1 VEAKNKG
8 GFSVYYIGF
17 DLGDGESSVAVLEHD
32 SDIEPKIQE
41 INGATSILSAVG
53 TRNGEILIGEAASTT
68 EGVVD
73 LQVRFKSRFLT
84 SDNSHDAIRLFA
96 RGVAQALQAKGVIK
110 NGCQAV
116 TIIGCPAGWNAETRD
131 KYRKL
136 FEEAGFPCVNIVS
149 ESRAAFLYARH
160 ARDVKVDYE
169 LLNKSTLV
177 IDIGS
182 STTDFA
188 YIENGHET
196 NVGTFGD
203 IYLGG
208 GLIDSYILQA
218 AVKVSPQRRQIEEV
232 FSESRSWYSYC
243 EIAARRLKEKYFS
256 DEQYWCN
263 HICEKTVNIYY
274 DGMQSLK
281 ISITPELIWRIINEP
296 LQELG
301 GRSFCACLQDALNH
315 SATVTQANPPRLVI
329 LTGGAS
335 RMAFFREQCR
345 NTFPDA
351 VIVCCPEP
359 EHSISRGLSYSG
371 RVDRNLKA
379 FREAVHAFVK
389 SGEIE
394 KLVKT
399 DLADL
404 IPQVSEVLTD
414 LLMEKAM
421 LYVLVQWYNGSIR
434 KLSELD
440 QRLKDRISDV
450 LRDNVTC
457 EVLVP
462 VLVKWTS
469 SMCEKLQPQINELC
483 DRFGVP
489 REEMILERIQAG
501 PDQMDMEFTI
511 SQIFRLDVIRNIC
524 SIIIGIFSGMICG
537 GAGTAIIATGFI
549 GIAVGVLIGVI
560 AVAIGWNQAK
570 KLIMEADIANHVRK
584 LLPMPVLEKRM
595 KAQKKKLMDSLLDAM
610 NSDNGSF
617 TRDLSESISKEMA
630 NHLEQ
635 MAKVAEIPIE

>member
-1 VEAKNKG
+1 M
-8 GFSVYYIGF
+8 YYIGF

-32 SDIEPKIQE
+32 SDIEPKLQE
-41 INGATSILSAVG
+41 INGVFSILSAVG
-53 TRNGEILIGEAASTT
+53 TQKGEILIGEAACIT
-68 EGVVD
+68 EGVAD

-84 SDNSHDAIRLFA
+84 SSSSCDAIRLFA

-110 NGCQAV
+110 NDRQTV
-116 TIIGCPAGWNAETRD
+116 TIIGCPAGWNATTRE
-131 KYRKL
+131 KYRRL
-136 FEEAGFPCVNIVS
+136 FEEAGFPCVTIVS
-149 ESRAAFLYARH
+149 ESRAAFLHAKH

-169 LLNKSTLV
+169 LLNKSALV

-188 YIENGHET
+188 YIENGHEI

-218 AVKVSPQRRQIEEV
+218 AVKASLQRQQIEAV

-256 DEQYWCN
+256 DEQYWSN
-263 HICEKTVNIYY
+263 HTCEKTVNIYY

-281 ISITPELIWRIINEP
+281 IFITPELIWRIINEP

-301 GRSFCACLQDALNH
+301 GRSFCACLQEALNH
-315 SATVTQANPPRLVI
+315 SATVTQSNPPRLVL

-359 EHSISRGLSYSG
+359 EYSIARGLAYSG
-371 RVDRNLKA
+371 RVDTNLRA

-394 KLVKT
+394 KVVKE
-399 DLADL
+399 DLPVL

-421 LYVLVQWYNGSIR
+421 MDILTQWYNGSIR
-434 KLSELD
+434 KLNELD
-440 QRLKDRISDV
+440 QRLKDRISIILKDKA
-450 LRDNVTC
+450 TY
-457 EVLVP
+457 EALVP

-469 SMCEKLQPQINELC
+469 SLCAKLQPYINELC
-483 DRFGVP
+483 DQFGIP
-489 REEMILERIQAG
+489 REEMILERIQAE
-501 PDQMDMEFTI
+501 PDQMNMEFTI
-511 SQIFRLDVIRNIC
+511 TQIFGLDVVGNIV
-524 SIIIGIFSGMICG
+524 SIITGLISGMICG
-537 GAGTAIIATGFI
+537 GTGTAIIAAGFV
-549 GIAVGVLIGVI
+549 GIAVGILIGVI
-560 AVAIGWNQAK
+560 AAAVGWKKAK
-570 KLIMEADIANHVRK
+570 KLIMDADIANPIRK
-584 LLPMPVLEKRM
+584 LLPKSALEKRL
-595 KAQKKKLMDSLLDAM
+595 KAQKKRLNDSLLDAM
-610 NSDNGSF
+610 NSNNGSF
-617 TRDLSESISKEMA
+617 TRELNESISKELA
-630 NHLEQ
+630 YHLEQ
-635 MAKVAEIPIE
+635 MAKAAEIPIE